1 MKSKTLRRTLRE
13 LHRVQTNEA
22 SFENT
27 EQTSPPQESSLHEV
41 ISEQQFVNATS
52 TGAENEDNEYDY
64 IDDIAFDGEQFVF
77 ENNQCYKTVNRPR
90 DTNQQRNV
98 HDPSYENVV
107 VTVHK

>member
-1 MKSKTLRRTLRE
+1 MKGETLSRTLRE

-22 SFENT
+22 TFENT
-27 EQTSPPQESSLHEV
+27 EQTSPPQESSLYEV

-52 TGAENEDNEYDY
+52 TGAENEDNEYEY

-90 DTNQQRNV
+90 DANQQRNV
-98 HDPSYENVV
+98 HDPSYENAV
-107 VTVHK
+107 VTVRK